1 MSPAVSIVRRT
12 MLPSALCGALTL
24 MGAADARA
32 QERLL
37 GDHSIGAAALFET
50 ISFGGAGLLQ
60 SNFAGLDTSRITR
73 VQQFGL
79 PVTAASPLG
88 GGWRV
93 DVTTLFAHGTVTYT
107 DPKASGG
114 TRTAALNGLSDLR
127 LRASGRL
134 LNDAVVMTIGV
145 NAPTGRTALTTT
157 QFSTLRILA
166 APGLGLGSSPV
177 GAGPSGTVGVV
188 YGAQA
193 GPWGLAMG
201 GSYEFRGSYQPVAA
215 LSAGAPSAD
224 FRPGGVIRASLGAD
238 RVIGP
243 HRLSLAF
250 AADVFSDDKLR
261 NGASTTLRSATVRLG
276 PVLSSDAQLQ
286 IAAPRFRDLIVYS
299 AYRWRAPFARDGQ
312 TVTGSSGHY
321 LEAGVRA
328 ALPIS
333 RNSDM
338 VFATDGRLHSG
349 LGVDQGLPTAGVK
362 SGSAT
367 LGLNAR
373 LGLLSVQPYVRAQ
386 AGSLTQRA
394 ALLSTGAQSFAGVS
408 SGLVV
413 MTKF

>member
-1 MSPAVSIVRRT
+1 MV
-12 MLPSALCGALTL
+12 LPSALIGTL
-24 MGAADARA
+24 AFAANPAAARA

-37 GDHSIGAAALFET
+37 GDHSIGAAALFES

-60 SNFAGLDTSRITR
+60 ANFAGLDSSRITR

-79 PVTAASPLG
+79 PVTVASPLG

-93 DVTTLFAHGTVTYT
+93 DVTTLYAYGTVTYT
-107 DPKASGG
+107 DPQASGG

-134 LNDAVVMTIGV
+134 LNDAVVMTVGV
-145 NAPTGRTALTTT
+145 NAPTGRTALTSS

-166 APGLGLGSSPV
+166 APALGLGSSPV
-177 GAGPSGTVGVV
+177 GAGPSGTLGVV

-193 GPWGLAMG
+193 GAWGLAMG

-215 LSAGAPSAD
+215 LTAGAPSAD
-224 FRPGGVIRASLGAD
+224 FRPGGVVRASLGAD

-243 HRLSLAF
+243 NRLSLAF
-250 AADVFSDDKLR
+250 AVDAFSDDKLK
-261 NGASTTLRSATVRLG
+261 NSASSTLPSATVRLG
-276 PVLSSDAQLQ
+276 PVFSSDAQLQ

-321 LEAGVRA
+321 FEGGVRA
-328 ALPIS
+328 TVPIS
-333 RNSDM
+333 MNNDM
-338 VFATDGRLHSG
+338 VFATDGRWHTG
-349 LGVDQGLPTAGVK
+349 LGVDQGLPTTGVR

-367 LGLNAR
+367 LGFNAR
-373 LGLLSVQPYVRAQ
+373 FGMLAVQPYIRAQ
-386 AGSLTQRA
+386 AGSLIQRA
-394 ALLSTGAQSFAGVS
+394 ALLTTGSQSFVGVS

-413 MTKF
+413 VTKF